1 MTSAD
6 PDRTCFEVAA
16 NIIEQTTALLVEPGL
31 AGLEGSAVWI
41 GIVTPKVASVTRVY
55 RPEQVS
61 VATEMGLAVEVTE
74 AGLSAL
80 ITSLDGDEAVIA
92 RLHTHGT
99 ADVGHSPVDDANVL
113 VSHPGAVSIVVPWFA
128 INGIQLPRCGVHI
141 LAHDHRWRRLSN
153 DEIRRRF
160 RFT

>member
-1 MTSAD
+1 MTSVD
-6 PDRTCFEVAA
+6 PDRTCFEVTAD
-16 NIIEQTTALLVEPGL
+16 IIEQTTRLLVEPGL
-31 AGLEGSAVWI
+31 AGLEGCAVWVGTI
-41 GIVTPKVASVTRVY
+41 TPEVATITRVY

-61 VATEMGLAVEVTE
+61 VATEAGLTVEVTE
-74 AGLSAL
+74 AGLSTL

-99 ADVGHSPVDDANVL
+99 NDIGHSPVDDANLL

-128 INGIQLPRCGVHI
+128 INGIRLPRCGVHI

-153 DEIRRRF
+153 AEIGRRF
-160 RFT
+160 PFT